1 MIHHPLQY
9 KSSGLCKFLSF
20 PIVPCLTV
28 FLLFQLLIVLKY
40 AHLQNLRT
48 IAG

>member
-20 PIVPCLTV
+20 LIDPCCTV